1 MAANFCTIK
10 NSNMTVEIKPQF
22 ILISDII
29 NNHLVKEKYIGYS
42 VKEAKKLF
50 KTKYHIKWKTITVK
64 SNCHWL
70 KKL

>member
-1 MAANFCTIK
+1 
-10 NSNMTVEIKPQF
+10 MTVEIKPQF

-50 KTKYHIKWKTITVK
+50 KTKYHIK
-64 SNCHWL
+64 
-70 KKL
+70 